1 MKRNIPV
8 ASFVLGAA
16 IVAMPLLAPAS
27 AEAQE
32 FTRLEGWLAPSV
44 NYPVGA
50 TFLTL
55 NLTGATEE
63 SDLVHY
69 SVVARKKGERALF
82 NRLGEEDLGRLSIDG
97 SLGRPIAIVQETRDE
112 GLRRL
117 LIVVEREL
125 SPREL
130 FGSTRS
136 SRYPYLVVDA
146 TLDADGVGYGEL
158 HPAARLQVSPDGKI
172 RYTTFEPLPL
182 KVLQLKAS

>member
-1 MKRNIPV
+1 MKRNISI

-16 IVAMPLLAPAS
+16 IVAAPLFLATPA
-27 AEAQE
+27 AAQE
-32 FTRLEGWLAPSV
+32 FSRLEGWLAPSV
-44 NYPVGA
+44 SYPVGA

-55 NLTGATEE
+55 RLTGATEE
-63 SDLVHY
+63 RDLARY
-69 SVVARKKGERALF
+69 SALARQKGERALY
-82 NRLGEEDLGRLSIDG
+82 NRLGKEDLGRLSLDG

-117 LIVVEREL
+117 LIVVERQL
-125 SPREL
+125 SNREI

-158 HPAARLQVSPDGKI
+158 HPAARLKVSPDGKI
-172 RYTTFEPLPL
+172 SYTTFEPLPL
-182 KVLQLKAS
+182 KVLRLKAS